1 LHLSD
6 FNGIVSDK
14 SSDPFVPLATRTP
27 RPAPRRIVRTSGT
40 STRRIKSESVVDVLG
55 RKIVSG
61 KLPPGEI
68 LPTEVELSRRL
79 GISRPSLRE
88 GLRALAITGLVEAR
102 TRRGTVVND
111 KQRWNVLDT
120 DVLRWYVAAAPDPAF
135 LIDLLDVRAI
145 FEPAAA
151 RMAAARASPEQILG
165 IESAVRAMAAA
176 LPDDVD
182 ACCRHDLSFHEQI
195 IGATGNRLLIRFA
208 VATRTALLAAFH
220 VATNARATYQNSLA
234 EHWAVAVAIRR
245 RSPDEADH
253 AMRQLLAGTA
263 RDLAPAYA
271 APPDFKPSAGRRPPT
286 EKTATRRG

>member
-1 LHLSD
+1 M
-6 FNGIVSDK
+6 K
-14 SSDPFVPLATRTP
+14 SA
-27 RPAPRRIVRTSGT
+27 
-40 STRRIKSESVVDVLG
+40 SVVDLLG
-55 RKIVSG
+55 QKIVSG

-68 LPTEVELSRRL
+68 LPTEAQLSRRL

-88 GLRALAITGLVEAR
+88 GLRALAIKGLVEAR

-111 KQRWNVLDT
+111 KQHWNVLDP

-151 RMAAARASPEQILG
+151 RLAAARASPEQMLG
-165 IESAVRAMAAA
+165 IESAFRAMAAA
-176 LPDDVD
+176 LPDDVE

-195 IGATGNRLLIRFA
+195 ISATGNRFLIRFA
-208 VATRTALLAAFH
+208 VAVRTALLAAFR
-220 VATNARATYQNSLA
+220 VSSNARAAYQNSLA

-263 RDLAPAYA
+263 RDLAPAYS
-271 APPDFKPSAGRRPPT
+271 APARLKPRAPSGGRPPPPR
-286 EKTATRRG
+286 E

>member
-1 LHLSD
+1 
-6 FNGIVSDK
+6 VK
-14 SSDPFVPLATRTP
+14 SA
-27 RPAPRRIVRTSGT
+27 
-40 STRRIKSESVVDVLG
+40 SVVDLLG
-55 RKIVSG
+55 QKIVSG
-61 KLPPGEI
+61 KLLPGEI
-68 LPTEVELSRRL
+68 LPTEAQLSHRL

-88 GLRALAITGLVEAR
+88 GLRALAIKGLVEAR

-111 KQRWNVLDT
+111 KRDWNVLDP

-151 RMAAARASPEQILG
+151 RLAAARASPEQILG
-165 IESAVRAMAAA
+165 IENAFRAMAAA

-195 IGATGNRLLIRFA
+195 IGAAGNRLLIRFA
-208 VATRTALLAAFH
+208 VATRAALLAAFH
-220 VATNARATYQNSLA
+220 VLSNARAAYQNSLA

-263 RDLAPAYA
+263 RDLAPTYA
-271 APPDFKPSAGRRPPT
+271 APPRLEPSPRRRSPVR
-286 EKTATRRG
+286 KAVARRS

>member
-1 LHLSD
+1 M
-6 FNGIVSDK
+6 
-14 SSDPFVPLATRTP
+14 PLASPPSRQQ
-27 RPAPRRIVRTSGT
+27 PASQRAARVASAG
-40 STRRIKSESVVDVLG
+40 TRRMKSESVVDVLG
-55 RKIVSG
+55 QKIVSG

-68 LPTEVELSRRL
+68 LPTEADLSRRL

-88 GLRALAITGLVEAR
+88 GLRALAIKGLVEAR

-111 KQRWNVLDT
+111 KQQWNVLDP
-120 DVLRWYVAAAPDPAF
+120 DVLRWYAAASPDPAF

-165 IESAVRAMAAA
+165 IESAFRAMAAA
-176 LPDDVD
+176 LPNDVD

-208 VATRTALLAAFH
+208 VAIRTALLAAFR
-220 VATNARATYQNSLA
+220 VSSNARASYENSLA

-271 APPDFKPSAGRRPPT
+271 APPRVKPSSPRRSPPR
-286 EKTATRRG
+286 KAAARRS